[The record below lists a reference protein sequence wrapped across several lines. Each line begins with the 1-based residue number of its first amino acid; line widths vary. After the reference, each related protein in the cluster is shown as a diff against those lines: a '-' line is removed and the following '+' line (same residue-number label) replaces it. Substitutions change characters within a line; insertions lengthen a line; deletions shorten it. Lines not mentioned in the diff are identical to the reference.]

1 MNKNK
6 LTFYNLLG
14 NSAVAAVTNA
24 FVWFAL
30 TFWAFL
36 ETESVLVTSVIA
48 GSFAVFNMLSAFLFG
63 SIVDHYR
70 KKTAMVMSGAAS
82 LVAYSIGATFFFMN
96 PAAVFSDPSRPEL
109 WILIFIL
116 MTGSV
121 AGNLRGIALVTLV
134 RGLFEKDRD
143 KANGMIGAVNG
154 LSFSV
159 TSILSGLA
167 IGFYGMDLALICAL
181 VATIISL
188 IHLLTVDVREPEVIH
203 TEESQGFSVGGTI
216 AIIAGVPGLF
226 ALIFFTTFNN
236 FLGGVFMSLMDPY
249 GLSLVSVQTWGTMF
263 ACLSLGFILGS
274 GYIAKYGLG
283 RRPLKRLLLVNVVL
297 WITCIL
303 FTIQPSIIL
312 LAAGMLVWMSL
323 APFIEA
329 TEHTIL
335 QAVVPY
341 EKLGRVIGF
350 AQSVEGAATPI
361 TAFLIGPLAH
371 FFFIPFMTDGLGA
384 ELIGG
389 WFGTGMARGIAL
401 VFITFGTIGLIITL
415 LAFRT
420 RAYRVLTERYA
431 ASKNAGGK
439 METQE
444 KTA

>member
-1 MNKNK
+1 MTKNK

-14 NSAVAAVTNA
+14 NSALAAVTNA

-48 GSFAVFNMLSAFLFG
+48 GSFAVFNMFSAFLFG
-63 SIVDHYR
+63 NIVDRYR
-70 KKTAMVMSGAAS
+70 KKTAMVMSGVAS
-82 LVAYSIGATFFFMN
+82 LIAYAIGTAFFFLN
-96 PAAVFSDPSRPEL
+96 PIEIFSDPSSPEL

-116 MTGSV
+116 MVGSV

-134 RGLFEKDRD
+134 RGLFEEDRD

-159 TSILSGLA
+159 TSVLSGLA

-181 VATIISL
+181 VATVLSL
-188 IHLLTVDVREPEVIH
+188 GHLLLVNVREPEVIH
-203 TEESQGFSVGGTI
+203 TEESKKFSVKGTI
-216 AIIAGVPGLF
+216 AIIAAVPGLF

-263 ACLSLGFILGS
+263 AILSFGFILGS

-283 RRPLKRLLLVNVVL
+283 SRPLKRLLLVNVIL
-297 WITCIL
+297 WITCIF

-312 LAAGMLVWMSL
+312 LAVGMLIWMSL
-323 APFIEA
+323 VPFIEA

-350 AQSVEGAATPI
+350 AQSIESAATPV
-361 TAFLIGPLAH
+361 TAFLIGPIAQ

-384 ELIGG
+384 ELIGS
-389 WFGTGMARGIAL
+389 WFGTGMDRGIAL
-401 VFITFGTIGLIITL
+401 VFSVAGVIGLIITL

-431 ASKNAGGK
+431 ASKNAGDK
-439 METQE
+439 PAAHE